1 MLRLWLL
8 GYPSQRLGEGWSFSF
23 FLFFSEVIQKA
34 TKNEVDYEDYFITM
48 QVLVIGD
55 LVINE
60 GDWISLN
67 GSTGEV
73 ILGKQ
78 PLSPPALSGD
88 LEIFMSWADQL
99 RRLKVIDS
107 LHKLP
112 TSSGCVL
119 FLPAKSLI
127 ILLIDR

>member
-1 MLRLWLL
+1 
-8 GYPSQRLGEGWSFSF
+8 
-23 FLFFSEVIQKA
+23 
-34 TKNEVDYEDYFITM
+34 M

-73 ILGKQ
+73 ILDKQ

-88 LEIFMSWADQL
+88 LETFMSWADQI
-99 RRLKVIDS
+99 RRLKV
-107 LHKLP
+107 LNTL
-112 TSSGCVL
+112 CVL
-119 FLPAKSLI
+119 FFPAKSLI
-127 ILLIDR
+127 TLLIHW